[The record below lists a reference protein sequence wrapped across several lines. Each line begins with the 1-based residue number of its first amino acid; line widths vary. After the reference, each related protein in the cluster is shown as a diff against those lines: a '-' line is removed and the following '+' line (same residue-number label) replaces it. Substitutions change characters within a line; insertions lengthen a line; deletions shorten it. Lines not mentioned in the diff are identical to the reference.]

1 MVILFDV
8 MELRCNALLLA
19 DTGRPIYY
27 SICPKAV
34 APDTGNPIDIIPL
47 PSLSIYLLFRFLTDQ
62 NRMIYLLLTLLS
74 NMTTCAQ
81 VQPSLMPE
89 S

>member
-8 MELRCNALLLA
+8 MELRCSALLLA

-34 APDTGNPIDIIPL
+34 APDIGKPIPL
-47 PSLSIYLLFRFLTDQ
+47 PSLSIYLLFHFLTGQ
-62 NRMIYLLLTLLS
+62 NRMIHLLLTLLS
-74 NMTTCAQ
+74 NMATCAQ